1 MVFAQSVRAQIV
13 EVILEPVVEH
23 TGTTSDGVDLTGFTT
38 YRMYAVLS
46 NENDFVSSVFGLEE
60 APLTITTTTS
70 FFNAPL
76 GGAIASNVNPLI
88 VENFESVAYDTWVT
102 IGRESSGDP
111 GNDVTAVE
119 TPAEPWFTTF
129 SNGGN
134 IVIDGTFG
142 GAWFTLFGVTAVNG
156 FAGDDLRVLIGQF
169 TTDGEISATV
179 NIQVFID
186 GMQANDVNYLNQVVT
201 VVQPTTPGCTNAAAC
216 NYDASATEDDGS
228 CILEGDAC
236 DDSDANTVNDAIQSD
251 CTCAGDAIVTGC
263 TDMMACNFNMAAN
276 TDDGSCLFVGDACD
290 DGDGSTVNDSIQED
304 CTCAGV
310 VPAGCTDMAACNF
323 DPAAGTDDGS
333 CEYLSCCE
341 ATAGTLTIGT
351 VDCVQEGGNASA
363 NQGTAPNVPMGYQVS
378 YVLTQGP
385 ELVLV
390 TLSDT
395 PEFSGLAGGS
405 YTIHTF
411 VYPEGLDLSFVEL
424 GVTTGFEVNALL
436 AQGGGTLCAA
446 LDVAGAPF
454 IMADCEAV
462 LGCTDM
468 MACNFN
474 AEATQDDGSCILPG
488 DSCDDGDATTVNDT
502 VQEDCTCAGE
512 TVPGCT
518 DMMAC
523 NYDMSATV
531 DDGSCILPGDACDD
545 GNAMTENDTVQSDCS
560 CAGTLIPVPGCTDMA
575 ACNFNEMAN
584 EDDGSCEYLSC
595 CEADAGSIAI
605 DTVGCLPDNATASA
619 TVVTAPNVPMGYVVS
634 YVLTQ
639 GAELVI
645 VDLSATPSFSGIS
658 AGVHT
663 IHTFVYPENLDL
675 SIVEFGVTTGFD
687 VNALLAQGGGTV
699 CAALDVAGAGFV
711 MAGCDDVL
719 GCTDMMAC
727 NFNADAT
734 VDDGSCVLPGDS
746 CDDGDETTVNDTVQ
760 EDCSC
765 AGETV
770 PGCTDMM
777 ACNYDMTATVDDGSC
792 FFPGDA
798 CDDND
803 ANTINDTVQ
812 PDCSCSGEAVV
823 EGCTDDMACNYDMN
837 ANTDD
842 GSCFFV
848 GDACDDGDA
857 NTVNDT
863 ITENC
868 ACEGTVGIDEALLAA
883 VQVFPNPASN
893 EVVIDLGQSFTPV
906 MATLTDVSG
915 RIVMSQ
921 QITGRGV
928 LRVDAVASGMYVL
941 MLETTDARSEVRV
954 MVQH

>member
-1 MVFAQSVRAQIV
+1 MRSFYTACLALLATAFATDVKAQLVDVVF
-13 EVILEPVVEH
+13 EPVVEH
-23 TGTTSDGVDLTGFTT
+23 TGTTADGVDLTGFTT
-38 YRMYAVLS
+38 YHMYAVLA

-60 APLTITTTTS
+60 APLTVTTTTS

-76 GGAIASNVNPLI
+76 GGAIASNINPLLI
-88 VENFESVAYDTWVT
+88 SNFESVAYDTWVT

-111 GNDVTAVE
+111 GNDITAVE

-179 NIQVFID
+179 NIQVFLN
-186 GMQANDVNYLNQVVT
+186 GVQANNVNFLNEVVT
-201 VVQPTTPGCTNAAAC
+201 VVSPAVPGCTNTSAC
-216 NYDASATEDDGS
+216 NYDPNATEDDGS
-228 CILEGDAC
+228 CIL
-236 DDSDANTVNDAIQSD
+236 
-251 CTCAGDAIVTGC
+251 
-263 TDMMACNFNMAAN
+263 
-276 TDDGSCLFVGDACD
+276 VGDACD
-290 DGDGSTVNDSIQED
+290 DGNAATINDTIQAD
-304 CTCAGV
+304 CGCAGSI
-310 VPAGCTDMAACNF
+310 PAGCTDMAACNF

-341 ATAGTLTIGT
+341 ATAGTLTTGT

-378 YVLTQGP
+378 YVLTEGP

-390 TLSDT
+390 TLSGT
-395 PEFSGLAGGS
+395 PSFSGLDAGS

-411 VYPEGLDLSFVEL
+411 VYPEDLDLSFVQF
-424 GVTTGFEVNALL
+424 GVTTGFDVNALL

-462 LGCTDM
+462 LGCTNM
-468 MACNFN
+468 NACNFN
-474 AEATQDDGSCILPG
+474 ADATQDDGSCILPG
-488 DSCDDGDATTVNDT
+488 DACDDGNATTVNDT
-502 VQEDCTCAGE
+502 IQSDCSCAGV

-518 DMMAC
+518 DTMAC

-531 DDGSCILPGDACDD
+531 DDGSCILPGDTCDD

-619 TVVTAPNVPMGYVVS
+619 TVVTEPNVPMGYVVS

-645 VDLSATPSFSGIS
+645 VDLSATPSFTGIA
-658 AGVHT
+658 AGVYT

-699 CAALDVAGAGFV
+699 CAALDVAGAGFI
-711 MAGCDDVL
+711 MAGCDDVF

-746 CDDGDETTVNDTVQ
+746 CDDGDATTVNDTVQ
-760 EDCSC
+760 ADCSC
-765 AGETV
+765 TGVTV
-770 PGCTDMM
+770 PGCTDEM
-777 ACNYDMTATVDDGSC
+777 ACNYNADATVDDGSC
-792 FFPGDA
+792 FFVGDS
-798 CDDND
+798 CDDSN

-812 PDCSCSGEAVV
+812 ADCSCAGETVV
-823 EGCTDDMACNYDMN
+823 EGCTDADACNYDMN

-842 GSCFFV
+842 ASCFFV
-848 GDACDDGDA
+848 GDSCDDGDA
-857 NTVNDT
+857 NTLNDT

-868 ACEGTVGIDEALLAA
+868 DCEGTVGVDENFLSG
-883 VQVFPNPASN
+883 VQVYPNPASN
-893 EVVIDLGQSFTPV
+893 ELVVDLGENFTPV
-906 MATLTDVSG
+906 MATMTDLSG
-915 RIVMSQ
+915 RVVMS
-921 QITGRGV
+921 TLMVGRSV
-928 LRVDAVASGMYVL
+928 VRVDALASGMYIL
-941 MLETTDARSEVRV
+941 ILETTDARGEVRV

>member
-1 MVFAQSVRAQIV
+1 MRSFYTVCVALFAMAFYHSAHAQIV
-13 EVILEPVVEH
+13 DVILEPVVEH

-38 YRMYAVLS
+38 YRMYAVLT

-60 APLTITTTTS
+60 APLSITTTTS
-70 FFNAPL
+70 FYNAPL
-76 GGAIASNVNPLI
+76 GASIASTLNPILLTT
-88 VENFESVAYDTWVT
+88 FESVNYDTWIT

-111 GNDVTAVE
+111 GNEVTSVE
-119 TPAEPWFTTF
+119 TPAEPWYTNFV
-129 SNGGN
+129 NGGD

-156 FAGDDLRVLIGQF
+156 FAGEDLRVLIGQF

-186 GMQANDVNYLNQVVT
+186 GVQSNNVNYLNQVATIVL
-201 VVQPTTPGCTNAAAC
+201 PTTPGCTNAAAC
-216 NYDASATEDDGS
+216 NYDPNATEDDGS
-228 CILEGDAC
+228 CVL
-236 DDSDANTVNDAIQSD
+236 
-251 CTCAGDAIVTGC
+251 
-263 TDMMACNFNMAAN
+263 
-276 TDDGSCLFVGDACD
+276 VGDACD
-290 DGDGSTVNDSIQED
+290 DGNAATINDTVLAD
-304 CTCAGV
+304 CSCAGTI
-310 VPAGCTDMAACNF
+310 PAGCTDMAACNF

-351 VDCVQEGGNASA
+351 VGCVQEGGNASA

-390 TLSDT
+390 TLSGT
-395 PEFSGLAGGS
+395 PSFSGLAAGS

-411 VYPEGLDLSFVEL
+411 VYPEDLDLSFVQF

-462 LGCTDM
+462 LGCTNM
-468 MACNFN
+468 NACNFN

-488 DSCDDGDATTVNDT
+488 DACDDGDATTVNDT
-502 VQEDCTCAGE
+502 VQSDCSCAGE

-518 DMMAC
+518 NTMAC
-523 NYDMSATV
+523 NYDMAATV

-545 GNAMTENDTVQSDCS
+545 GNAMTENDTVQNDCS
-560 CAGTLIPVPGCTDMA
+560 CAGTPIPVPGCTDAM
-575 ACNFNEMAN
+575 ACNFNAMAN

-595 CEADAGSIAI
+595 CEASAGSIAI
-605 DTVGCLPDNATASA
+605 ESVGCIPDDASASA
-619 TVVTAPNVPMGYVVS
+619 TVVTEPNVPAGYVVS

-645 VDLSATPSFSGIS
+645 VDLSATPSFSGIA

-663 IHTFVYPENLDL
+663 IHTFVYPESLDL

-699 CAALDVAGAGFV
+699 CAALDVAGAGFI

-719 GCTDMMAC
+719 GCTDTMAC
-727 NFNADAT
+727 NYNADAT

-746 CDDGDETTVNDTVQ
+746 CDDGDETTVNDTVL

-765 AGETV
+765 AGVTI
-770 PGCTDMM
+770 PGCTDED
-777 ACNYDMTATVDDGSC
+777 ACNYDAMATVDDASC
-792 FFPGDA
+792 FFVGDS
-798 CDDND
+798 CDDGSG
-803 ANTINDTVQ
+803 NTINDTVQ
-812 PDCSCSGEAVV
+812 ADCSCAGEAIVQ
-823 EGCTDDMACNYDMN
+823 GCTDEDACNYNMD

-848 GDACDDGDA
+848 GDSCDDGDA
-857 NTVNDT
+857 TTVDDT

-868 ACEGTVGIDEALLAA
+868 ECEGTVGIDEALLAA

-921 QITGRGV
+921 QINGRGV
-928 LRVDAVASGMYVL
+928 LRVDAIASGMYVL